1 MFLHMLA
8 LAAPSKTLVEV
19 GTLGGY
25 SAAWLACAI
34 SGGSLHTI
42 ERDAKRAAFAQQNL
56 HAAGLASRVHVI
68 NEPALDAICKL
79 RATMQDG
86 SVGLVFLDAQ
96 KSEYISYFQQLE
108 RLVAPVSFLL
118 PPPSSPLPLGRH
130 ARCSAWAVC
139 SFMLHWQGGWVVA
152 DNCLGTR
159 RVWIDMTG
167 RLCSRLLHS
176 ASHRAL
182 AQQQIVTVAAAQATA
197 TGRTCT
203 RSTSS
208 WRGSG
213 SSGMWCECC

>member
-118 PPPSSPLPLGRH
+118 PPPSSLLPPSSWPPRALQRLGRVIIH
-130 ARCSAWAVC
+130 PPLAGRV
-139 SFMLHWQGGWVVA
+139 GGGGQ
-152 DNCLGTR
+152 LPGY
-159 RVWIDMTG
+159 
-167 RLCSRLLHS
+167 
-176 ASHRAL
+176 
-182 AQQQIVTVAAAQATA
+182 TA
-197 TGRTCT
+197 CVDRHD
-203 RSTSS
+203 RSTLLAFIAFRIAPRS
-208 WRGSG
+208 RAATNCNICSG
-213 SSGMWCECC
+213 AGDGDRAHMHEFNEFMARQRQQWDVV